1 MKTKLSLILG
11 VLLLASL
18 MVVPAMAQGHP
29 PDADNDFGFGRGF
42 GKGHGEGFALRQHM
56 AEQLDLTDAQ
66 KDQIRDLRTKH
77 QKEMIQRQADVKV
90 ARLELRELIRDAA
103 DRATINS
110 KVEQIGDMQTEIKKA
125 HVGHRLDV
133 RDLLTPEQREKFD
146 DMPMMGHG
154 MRGGCD
160 GHGPRS
166 PKAPRGHGG
175 RFGSGR

>member
-1 MKTKLSLILG
+1 MKTKLSAILG
-11 VLLLASL
+11 VLLLSSL
-18 MVVPAMAQGHP
+18 MIVPAMAQGNA
-29 PDADNDFGFGRGF
+29 PDADGDFGFGRGF
-42 GKGHGEGFALRQHM
+42 GKGHGQGFDHRFQM

-66 KDQIRDLRTKH
+66 KDQMRDLRTKH
-77 QKEMIQRQADVKV
+77 QKEMIQRRADVKV

-103 DRATINS
+103 DRVTINS
-110 KVEQIGDMQTEIKKA
+110 KVEQIGSMQTEIEKA
-125 HVGHRLDV
+125 RVGHRLDA
-133 RDLLTPEQREKFD
+133 RNLLTPEQREKFD